1 MPIYEYKCN
10 ECENHFEAM
19 QKMSEDPLSICEKCG
34 GKLEKQWSLSGF
46 QLKGEGWYLTD
57 YAKKGKDSTA
67 VAANANSVES
77 GSSSDS
83 VDSTKTSEKSAEKST
98 EKTSTTE
105 STKTETSAS
114 KGTSSKVSKAE

>member
-57 YAKKGKDSTA
+57 YAKKGKDSAT
-67 VAANANSVES
+67 VAGNTN
-77 GSSSDS
+77 S
-83 VDSTKTSEKSAEKST
+83 VDSGNSVDTAKATEKSS

-114 KGTSSKVSKAE
+114 KDTSSKVSKAE

>member
-57 YAKKGKDSTA
+57 YAKKGKDSAA
-67 VAANANSVES
+67 VASS
-77 GSSSDS
+77 PSSSDS
-83 VDSTKTSEKSAEKST
+83 APSAESATTEKSSEKSAEKS
-98 EKTSTTE
+98 STTE
-105 STKTETSAS
+105 STKSETSAS
-114 KGTSSKVSKAE
+114 KEKVTPVSKTE

>member
-19 QKMSEDPLSICEKCG
+19 QKMTEDPLSVCEKCG

-57 YAKKGKDSTA
+57 YAKKGKDSAT
-67 VAANANSVES
+67 VA
-77 GSSSDS
+77 GSSATTEATKTP
-83 VDSTKTSEKSAEKST
+83 DSTKPA
-98 EKTSTTE
+98 EKTSSTE
-105 STKTETSAS
+105 STKTETVAS
-114 KGTSSKVSKAE
+114 KESTATVSKTD

>member
-57 YAKKGKDSTA
+57 YAKKGKDSAT
-67 VAANANSVES
+67 VAGNTNSVES
-77 GSSSDS
+77 GSSDSS
-83 VDSTKTSEKSAEKST
+83 VDTAKATEKSS

-114 KGTSSKVSKAE
+114 KDTSSKVSKAE

>member
-19 QKMSEDPLSICEKCG
+19 QKMTEDPLKVCEKCG

-57 YAKKGKDSTA
+57 YAKKGKDSA
-67 VAANANSVES
+67 SVAGNPSS
-77 GSSSDS
+77 GDSATSSEFATTEKS
-83 VDSTKTSEKSAEKST
+83 SEKSAEKS
-98 EKTSTTE
+98 STTE
-105 STKTETSAS
+105 STKSETPAS
-114 KGTSSKVSKAE
+114 KETATKVSKTE

>member
-57 YAKKGKDSTA
+57 YAKKGKDVATA
-67 VAANANSVES
+67 SGNSATT
-77 GSSSDS
+77 DATTP
-83 VDSTKTSEKSAEKST
+83 DSTKSAEKT
-98 EKTSTTE
+98 TTTE
-105 STKTETSAS
+105 STKTETVAS
-114 KGTSSKVSKAE
+114 KESTATVSKTD

>member
-10 ECENHFEAM
+10 ECENHFETM
-19 QKMSEDPLSICEKCG
+19 QKMTEDPLSVCEKCG

-57 YAKKGKDSTA
+57 YAKKGKDSAT
-67 VAANANSVES
+67 VAGNSTS
-77 GSSSDS
+77 GDAENSTSSADS
-83 VDSTKTSEKSAEKST
+83 KLSTEKTV

-105 STKTETSAS
+105 STKIESSAS
-114 KGTSSKVSKAE
+114 KDTTAKVSKAE